1 MYYLMNYQ
9 YILQL
14 SNLDYSGNHKNITLN
29 VYKYMK
35 SDNIYDIENN
45 IKCIVYIAKELQ
57 KHKLNI

>member
-1 MYYLMNYQ
+1 
-9 YILQL
+9 
-14 SNLDYSGNHKNITLN
+14 
-29 VYKYMK
+29 MK